1 MKNQKLVSRAI
12 MYATIIHEDQFD
24 RGGNPYI
31 LHPLKLMHWARAAGY
46 SEETQIVAILH
57 DTAEDGVDGSEKIL
71 NTIEVVFGKRIRDLV
86 DNVTKRD
93 GEAYDD
99 YMARVKSDVVSA
111 TVKCLDLRHNSDLR
125 RLKGVSKKD
134 EERTIKYL
142 KAYAEL
148 ADYVEMMTSKV

>member
-12 MYATIIHEDQFD
+12 MYATNIHEHQFD
-24 RGGNPYI
+24 KGGNPYI
-31 LHPLKLMHWARAAGY
+31 LHPLKLLHWARAAGY
-46 SEETQIVAILH
+46 SEETQVVAILH
-57 DTAEDGVDGSEKIL
+57 DTAEDGEDGRDQILDDIKI
-71 NTIEVVFGKRIRDLV
+71 IFGSRIMGLV

-99 YMARVKSDVVSA
+99 YMVRVKSDVVSA

-134 EERTIKYL
+134 EERTVKYL

>member
-24 RGGNPYI
+24 KGGNPYI
-31 LHPLKLMHWARAAGY
+31 LHPLKLLHWARAAGY
-46 SEETQIVAILH
+46 PEETQIVAILH

-71 NTIEVVFGKRIRDLV
+71 STIEVVFGKRIRDLV
-86 DNVTKRD
+86 DNVTKRA

-99 YMARVKSDVVSA
+99 YMVRVKSDVVSA